1 MTFWGGS
8 GSGPGSENPCLEL
21 MDPDPDADPDPAIFF
36 TDLPKMPTKIKFLYK
51 FFLLFTL
58 LFEGTCTSFS
68 KIKSQ
73 KEVTKQ

>member
-1 MTFWGGS
+1 M
-8 GSGPGSENPCLEL
+8 
-21 MDPDPDADPDPAIFF
+21 DPDPAIFVL
-36 TDLPKMPTKIKFLYK
+36 DLPKMATKNEFKKKNIFG
-51 FFLLFTL
+51 FL